1 MKFQNYT
8 FNFDTKIDQGDHLK
22 KLISKAYLKNQ
33 KFFRQDVSGIQINF
47 LYTRFQMDKISDQKT
62 PDWLVGYAKNKQI
75 YIFSPSVFDQVSNH
89 PPTDFPYVLIH
100 ELAHI
105 FSNELLAFY
114 YPIWLYEGL
123 AGYVAGQYRLRNIK
137 TLTPFAKLH
146 DSKNWNQN
154 PNYPQS
160 YTFTKYLVDSF
171 GKETIID
178 FLKQLAK
185 AIGRHHYPKDFSNF
199 FEQYFKIDF
208 DIMVKN
214 SNLNPPLEIPGV
226 ILL

>member
-1 MKFQNYT
+1 MITKNYT
-8 FNFDTKIDQGDHLK
+8 FNFDTKIDQEDHLK

-33 KFFRQDVSGIQINF
+33 KFFGQDVSGVQINF
-47 LYTRFQMDKISDQKT
+47 LYTHSQMDKACGQKT

-75 YIFSPSVFDQVSNH
+75 FIFSPSVIDQVSSH
-89 PPTDFPYVLIH
+89 PASDFLPTLTH

-105 FSNELLAFY
+105 FSNQLLNFY

-123 AGYVAGQYRLRNIK
+123 AGNIAKQYKLRKIK

-146 DSKNWNQN
+146 DHKNWNQN

-160 YTFTKYLVDSF
+160 YSFTKYLIDSF

-178 FLKQLAK
+178 FLKQLPE
-185 AIGRHHYPKDFSNF
+185 AIGRHHYPKGFSNF
-199 FEQYFKIDF
+199 FVQYFRIDF
-208 DIMVKN
+208 DEFIQQWARTHR
-214 SNLNPPLEIPGV
+214 
-226 ILL
+226 